1 MWFQEELISDDEICG
16 ADIPVVQ
23 QQNSMGLTVASPMRS
38 ASPNSPAAAPAE
50 SSEESSVDHKNR
62 KRKRAVESSDEAE
75 LGQLVVKSI
84 SKVLAKGLDKL

>member
-1 MWFQEELISDDEICG
+1 MISDDEISG

-23 QQNSMGLTVASPMRS
+23 QQNSVGRTVASPMRS
-38 ASPNSPAAAPAE
+38 ASPTSPAAAPAE
-50 SSEESSVDHKNR
+50 SSEESSLETKNR
-62 KRKRAVESSDEAE
+62 KRKRAVESSDETE